1 MLHIKNDLGSG
12 VNNSVWVKNTRCARY
27 RASRR
32 RAFPGGRAALALCHD
47 CYAIYRIHAEWSA
60 ESAGAYLLRFKVT
73 RQLPQSYQT
82 LQPDSVCTPDDA
94 RRS

>member
-32 RAFPGGRAALALCHD
+32 RAFPGGRAALALCHHF
-47 CYAIYRIHAEWSA
+47 YAI
-60 ESAGAYLLRFKVT
+60 RFAMSVT
-73 RQLPQSYQT
+73 FGRNGVQE
-82 LQPDSVCTPDDA
+82 A
-94 RRS
+94 REHTFRASR